1 METEGTQYQSPD
13 SRRGSA
19 SSRLRK
25 AAIAGIPSVMKAP
38 WMRCIF
44 EVPAG
49 RKSMS
54 PWPSRRL
61 GAALVEDH
69 PRVDLR
75 GDGERDPGRDVDLD
89 RPGDDV
95 GRRALGGEQQVDADR
110 PGLLGQAD
118 DRVLD
123 LGRGDHHQVGE
134 LVDHAEDVR
143 QRRALP
149 RARGPG

>member
-1 METEGTQYQSPD
+1 
-13 SRRGSA
+13 
-19 SSRLRK
+19 
-25 AAIAGIPSVMKAP
+25 MKAP
-38 WMRCIF
+38 WIRCSF

-49 RKSMS
+49 AEEHVALAEQG
-54 PWPSRRL
+54 L

-69 PRVDLR
+69 ARVDLR
-75 GDGERDPGRDVDLD
+75 GDGEGDPGRDVDLD

-95 GRRALGGEQQVDADR
+95 GRRPLGRQHQVDADGPR
-110 PGLLGQAD
+110 LLGQPD

-143 QRRALP
+143 QRRLAA